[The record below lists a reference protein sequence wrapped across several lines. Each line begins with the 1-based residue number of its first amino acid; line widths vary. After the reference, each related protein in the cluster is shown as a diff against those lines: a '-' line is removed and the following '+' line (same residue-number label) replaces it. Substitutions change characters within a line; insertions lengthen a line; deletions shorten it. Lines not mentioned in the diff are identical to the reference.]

1 MAIMSSANV
10 TPSSRA
16 QRSELT
22 RTRVLDSAVACLEQH
37 GFQATNLA
45 RIAEH
50 AGLTTGAIQ
59 HLFPDKTAL
68 LTAVVERGFA
78 RMVEQIAQAPTA
90 GASLE
95 ARVSVL
101 IDSIWKG
108 YDASSTRAGF
118 EVIFAMRGDRA
129 FRERSRTFTVAMG
142 QRVDRLWMGALWD
155 LPCERA
161 QHLEAQRLVYTT
173 LNGLALERTLIP
185 GAFSAER
192 VLVTLKR
199 SVVSILEGGGSCS
212 R

>member
-1 MAIMSSANV
+1 MSAAAASPA
-10 TPSSRA
+10 SSRA

-22 RTRVLDSAVACLEQH
+22 RTRVLDAAVACLEQR

-78 RMVEQIAQAPTA
+78 QMVERLAQAPA
-90 GASLE
+90 GGASITE
-95 ARVSVL
+95 RVDVL
-101 IDSIWKG
+101 IDSVWKG
-108 YDASSTRAGF
+108 YDASSTRASF
-118 EVIFAMRGDRA
+118 EVLFAMRGDDA
-129 FRERSRTFTVAMG
+129 FRRGSLAFTLAMG
-142 QRVDRLWMGALWD
+142 QRIDRLWMGTFWD
-155 LPCERA
+155 LPRDRA
-161 QHLEAQRLVYTT
+161 RHLEAQRLVYTT
-173 LNGLALERTLIP
+173 LNGLALERTLVP

-192 VLVTLKR
+192 VLATLKR
-199 SVVSILEGGGSCS
+199 SVVSILEGEACS